1 MKRFSL
7 AAILAVVLFAGRAA
21 RQVQIAELK
30 DQPTKYNDKSV
41 RVTGRVTN
49 SFGIPLVPFQVYNV
63 DDGTGEIAVVSR
75 SGRAPATGTR
85 IEVKGKVSE
94 VAVIGGRSIGLHIE
108 EDERRIGN

>member
-7 AAILAVVLFAGRAA
+7 AAILAVVLFAGCAA

-85 IEVKGKVSE
+85 IQVKGKVSE

-108 EDERRIGN
+108 EDQRRIGN